1 MGGTGLQG
9 WMELSLSQPC
19 GRQPACSSAALGGDK
34 ALQLSPAAA
43 RLDLMKH
50 LRFPDKKEA
59 RLS

>member
-1 MGGTGLQG
+1 MRGAGLQG
-9 WMELSLSQPC
+9 RMELSSSQPC

-59 RLS
+59 QLS